1 MCSGSWLLHAEAC
14 RAGALEMVL
23 HGAQGRVAGH
33 ILNFQGDGLRMAR
46 AGRSGLVAA
55 LLATAMAVQGCSS
68 VDSLWSGL
76 SGDDAAP
83 SGGTQMDIAPSQGE
97 LDAQNGMSLGGETI
111 PIAPGGATEAFAA
124 SPLPGFVS
132 TGTAVSSKNAALRQE
147 LVQLRQQLGQ
157 QATQLDS
164 LRAGTVQIAQN
175 YHGVVAAINA
185 RLQVGTTP
193 GNPVLVSQWNE
204 AQLEMDRVSEQIGRL
219 NQLANGVGGQSTV
232 AAFLLDSVR
241 ATLGLSGAVEED
253 HRQLGILEDE
263 VNKSVVLIDRLL
275 NELNEDVQRSTAYVA
290 AERRDLQALSLAI
303 SNGEAYGRSLV
314 NRAYITAQETRM
326 QSGGTAP
333 VDLSSLG
340 ATSRTA
346 PALDGLRPLVVI
358 RFDQQNVDYEQPL
371 YNAVG
376 QALERRHDAVFD
388 VVAVSPSA
396 GTPGE
401 VAMAS
406 TAAKRNAE
414 AVLRSL
420 TRLGLPAE
428 RIGLSARNAADVS
441 GPEVHLYV
449 R

>member
-1 MCSGSWLLHAEAC
+1 M
-14 RAGALEMVL
+14 AL
-23 HGAQGRVAGH
+23 AA
-33 ILNFQGDGLRMAR
+33 
-46 AGRSGLVAA
+46 RSGLVAA

-68 VDSLWSGL
+68 VDSLWSTFAGE
-76 SGDDAAP
+76 SDAQG
-83 SGGTQMDIAPSQGE
+83 GGTTVQIAPSPGE
-97 LDAQNGMSLGGETI
+97 LTTQNVSAGASDVI
-111 PIAPGGATEAFAA
+111 PIAPGGAAEAFA
-124 SPLPGFVS
+124 SNPLPSFVS
-132 TGTAVSSKNAALRQE
+132 TGTTVSAKTGSLRQE

-157 QATQLDS
+157 QATQLDA
-164 LRAGTVQIAQN
+164 LRAATVQTAQT

-219 NQLANGVGGQSTV
+219 NQLANAVGAQSTV

-275 NELNEDVQRSTAYVA
+275 NELNEDIQRSTAYVA

-303 SNGEAYGRSLV
+303 SNGESYGRSLV
-314 NRAYITAQETRM
+314 NRAYVTAQEARM
-326 QSGGTAP
+326 QSGGPAP

-346 PALDGLRPLVVI
+346 PPLDGLRPLVVI
-358 RFDQQNVDYEQPL
+358 RFDQQTVNYEQPL
-371 YNAVG
+371 YTAVG
-376 QALERRHDAVFD
+376 QALERRPDAVFD

-396 GTPGE
+396 GSPAE
-401 VAMAS
+401 VAMSS

-428 RIGLSARNAADVS
+428 RIGLSARNAADAR
-441 GPEVHLYV
+441 GPEVHIYV